1 MDSVEEVVA
10 SEEESTSLEDGEE
23 PSPEGTP
30 PSLGEDSDEL
40 PELSEEPLSPFSSP
54 DVFSPELSTLPD
66 TSEEVIEL
74 ELEEDDEE
82 DWGLLELEEE
92 PEPLYQLFFSIPYC
106 SI

>member
-1 MDSVEEVVA
+1 MDSVEEVVV
-10 SEEESTSLEDGEE
+10 SEEDATSLEDAEE
-23 PSPEGTP
+23 PSPEDSP

-66 TSEEVIEL
+66 TSEEATEL

>member
-1 MDSVEEVVA
+1 MDSVEEVVV
-10 SEEESTSLEDGEE
+10 SEEDATSLEDGEE
-23 PSPEGTP
+23 PSPEDSP

-54 DVFSPELSTLPD
+54 DVFSSELSTLPD
-66 TSEEVIEL
+66 TSEDVPDS
-74 ELEEDDEE
+74 EEDEDAEE